1 MLLPF
6 LVLSS
11 NNAFAS
17 GAPSCLVPFK
27 VVMFS
32 SSLLAGVIVLVSN
45 VSVAD
50 KNKKLAKKK
59 RKKKK
64 HLWFLQPA
72 ITAYSWTFFFP
83 VVIATFLLLLLFH
96 FGN

>member
-59 RKKKK
+59 KKKEK
-64 HLWFLQPA
+64 AFMVSPASNNCLQLD
-72 ITAYSWTFFFP
+72 IFFSSCDCNLFVI
-83 VVIATFLLLLLFH
+83 VVVSFW
-96 FGN
+96 